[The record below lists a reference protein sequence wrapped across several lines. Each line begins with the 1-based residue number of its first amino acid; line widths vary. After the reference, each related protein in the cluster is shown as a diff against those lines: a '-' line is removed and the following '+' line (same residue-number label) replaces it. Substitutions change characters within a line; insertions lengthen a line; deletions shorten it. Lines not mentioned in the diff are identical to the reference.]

1 MVYRNGL
8 IVSPAMLN
16 VLIVPQSSP
25 FHEKRGW
32 ARVFPNGV
40 ESLRRAVPS
49 GSSDL
54 PQKSSY
60 AQSPSTARGRRM
72 GANEGGAAWSA
83 RHGCRR
89 PQSSPANRLR
99 RGAGM
104 HPPNPNPKHDRLKKK
119 NNKHCSVY
127 SLADQSPAGE
137 SRMLHLGT
145 NKQNRWTA
153 SCYCVVIYILTPS

>member
-1 MVYRNGL
+1 
-8 IVSPAMLN
+8 MLN

-99 RGAGM
+99 RGADTLTAVLLLPQTLWRHCTGSI
-104 HPPNPNPKHDRLKKK
+104 LVKKF
-119 NNKHCSVY
+119 C
-127 SLADQSPAGE
+127 AGF
-137 SRMLHLGT
+137 
-145 NKQNRWTA
+145 
-153 SCYCVVIYILTPS
+153 